1 MRHLP
6 TAAFCSFVFAA
17 RTGDSKGGQVSKEL
31 AKDSS
36 TARKRRPSALLLHMQ
51 KSVGSG

>member
-1 MRHLP
+1 MRHLA
-6 TAAFCSFVFAA
+6 TAAFCSFVLCRAG
-17 RTGDSKGGQVSKEL
+17 RGLKGGQVSKEL

>member
-1 MRHLP
+1 MRHWP
-6 TAAFCSFVFAA
+6 RRRFAALFFAA
-17 RTGDSKGGQVSKEL
+17 RAGDSKGGQVSKEL